1 VYDYSITIKM
11 GNKTKKKNTGS
22 TNSHIKH
29 KDTKD
34 VSHSKEDQKQTT
46 TTTTITHQQ
55 QQQDQVDKNYIDT
68 GLLNITLE
76 NLKSSHKYFINN
88 PLNFNNSN
96 NNPAVVI
103 PTTPQQQQHVNN
115 NNTNHK
121 KKGHH
126 HHHTNNHQNH
136 HHNQQQQQQQQQNKY
151 SNQNYFKSYLCD
163 TPQSALLAMR
173 KGNNEYYKE
182 RYKQAIELYNTAIT
196 LSASTNPLFLVIVLI
211 NRSISKLRIQ
221 DYKKSIIDSTLAISI
236 QPNCIKAYIC
246 RSFGYFFTKD
256 FKKAITDHLIATHL
270 TPSNISLQKVM
281 RYAHGSTFIY
291 NPNFNQDLSINEIMQ
306 YKNYQLEWLSDF
318 HLLSIEEEPCRLGI
332 LAKYMQQQL
341 QLQNSAPSKAAK
353 DKVTNANQTNI
364 PPSLIPS
371 GEFTFG
377 TLWSDLEEYYSF
389 YQSNISESLASKQ
402 KLLGNADF
410 QDKNYLAALNHYS
423 KAIKLNPEDPI
434 YYSNRGIVY
443 YKLSRYFEAITDCSI
458 SIEKQTKQIKAYLR
472 RGSSYLAIGD
482 FRSAVKDFKLG
493 LKYEPESVDLIE
505 GLYKATKLIEQD
517 IKSQLAIDP
526 KSETLNHSFKLIS
539 IERSFIEQKLNY
551 TKSSSSN
558 NGPIPQ
564 QPSTTTTTQSK
575 EDSKNVNK
583 NINNKVSSTTTTTTT
598 TTTTNTGTTTP
609 TTTTNNTNN
618 IKKQPQPQQQSATV
632 IIGQRQNPFYKPTTK
647 EEKEKFLSDIK
658 FFTYLIES
666 GKFDSS
672 EAYLGRA
679 EAYSLLSDFA
689 STLSD
694 YEKALDI
701 DPKNPKLLKRFK
713 QYPNILGFNM
723 ESSSSPSSEDQQQQ
737 RQQDKE

>member
-1 VYDYSITIKM
+1 M
-11 GNKTKKKNTGS
+11 GNKSKKRNTGS
-22 TNSHIKH
+22 HSHTSIDSNKQ
-29 KDTKD
+29 KEIKD
-34 VSHSKEDQKQTT
+34 VATEQQQT
-46 TTTTITHQQ
+46 QQ
-55 QQQDQVDKNYIDT
+55 QQQQEQADNKNYIDI
-68 GLLNITLE
+68 GLFNVTLE
-76 NLKSSHKYFINN
+76 NLKSSQKYFINN
-88 PLNFNNSN
+88 PSNFNNCN
-96 NNPAVVI
+96 NNPNATA
-103 PTTPQQQQHVNN
+103 PPPQQQHVSH
-115 NNTNHK
+115 TPSNHK

-126 HHHTNNHQNH
+126 NHHNNHHSH
-136 HHNQQQQQQQQQNKY
+136 HHNQQQQQQQQQSKY
-151 SNQNYFKSYLCD
+151 SNQNYYKNYLCD
-163 TPQSALLAMR
+163 TPQAALLAMR

-182 RYKQAIELYNTAIT
+182 RYYQAIELYNTAIT
-196 LSASTNPLFLVIVLI
+196 LSASSNPLFLVIVLI

-270 TPSNISLQKVM
+270 IPSHLSIQKVM

-291 NPNFNQDLSINEIMQ
+291 NPNFNQNLSINEIPEI
-306 YKNYQLEWLSDF
+306 KNYQLEWLSDF

-332 LAKYMQQQL
+332 MAKYMQQQI
-341 QLQNSAPSKAAK
+341 QQQNSAPSKAAK
-353 DKVTNANQTNI
+353 DKTTNANQTNI

-410 QDKNYLAALNHYS
+410 QDKNYLAALCHYS
-423 KAIKLNPEDPI
+423 KAIKLNPEDSI

-517 IKSQLAIDP
+517 IKNQLAIDP

-551 TKSSSSN
+551 TKLSN
-558 NGPIPQ
+558 GTTPPQ
-564 QPSTTTTTQSK
+564 PPQSVTSTPTK
-575 EDSKNVNK
+575 EDLTKNVN
-583 NINNKVSSTTTTTTT
+583 NNNNKTSQPLS
-598 TTTTNTGTTTP
+598 TNTNLNKKQQQSVTPTP
-609 TTTTNNTNN
+609 TTT
-618 IKKQPQPQQQSATV
+618 QV
-632 IIGQRQNPFYKPTTK
+632 IGQRQNPFYKPITK
-647 EEKEKFLSDIK
+647 EEKDKYQSDIK

-679 EAYSLLSDFA
+679 EAYLLLSDFA

-694 YEKALDI
+694 YEKALFI
-701 DPKNPKLLKRFK
+701 DPKNPKILKRFK
-713 QYPNILGFNM
+713 QYPNTLGFHVSIQDD
-723 ESSSSPSSEDQQQQ
+723 EEEED
-737 RQQDKE
+737 DDDDDEDDEN